1 MADAQLARN
10 VARPD
15 PVVGQL
21 DDPLPDQ
28 VGQGPPIDE
37 DSAELVY
44 STVTCYCFFLGEI
57 FVLWE
62 KNDNNDKTNGEE
74 VSISMVV
81 VGWRG

>member
-15 PVVGQL
+15 PVVGEL

-44 STVTCYCFFLGEI
+44 STVTCYCFFGER
-57 FVLWE
+57 FSFCGR
-62 KNDNNDKTNGEE
+62 KT
-74 VSISMVV
+74 ITTIRKK
-81 VGWRG
+81 RGRSFD